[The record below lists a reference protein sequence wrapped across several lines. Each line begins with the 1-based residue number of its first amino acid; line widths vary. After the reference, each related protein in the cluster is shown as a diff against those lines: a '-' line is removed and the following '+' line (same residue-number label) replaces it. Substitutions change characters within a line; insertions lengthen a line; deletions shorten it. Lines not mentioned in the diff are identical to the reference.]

1 MWTRKELKEKGRS
14 RFQANYWKGVLV
26 ALILTI
32 VLGGSGGSGGGNS
45 YNGAKNSVNNIKQEV
60 NYDNGNS
67 ASHNEAQKE
76 IGEAT
81 NEVDEVI
88 KGIKDQMGPEVV
100 AAMAAF
106 SVIIFIVL
114 FIVLAIAICMD
125 VFLFNPLE
133 VSCQN
138 YFVTN
143 LDEDAPLNT
152 LSVGFSKSYKNIVD
166 VMFFR
171 DLFTV
176 LWTLLLI
183 VPGVIKSYEYR
194 MIPYLL
200 TENPDLSREE
210 AFEISKKMMMGNKW
224 DAFVLDLSFIGW
236 GILNALT
243 CGILGI
249 FFVNPYKYQTN
260 AALYD
265 ALVQH
270 NDDTTPTE
278 YAQYVEV

>member
-1 MWTRKELKEKGRS
+1 MWTRKELKERGRA
-14 RFQANYWKGVLV
+14 RFQVNYWKGVLV
-26 ALILTI
+26 ALILSI
-32 VLGGSGGSGGGNS
+32 VLGGSGGGNGYSGTH
-45 YNGAKNSVNNIKQEV
+45 NSVNNIKQEL
-60 NYDNGNS
+60 NLDNSNS
-67 ASHNEAQKE
+67 GRRNEVPKE

-81 NEVDEVI
+81 TEVEEVI
-88 KGIKDQMGPEVV
+88 NGIKDQVGPEVI
-100 AAMAAF
+100 AAIAAF
-106 SVIIFIVL
+106 GVALFIIIFIAV
-114 FIVLAIAICMD
+114 AIGICMD
-125 VFLFNPLE
+125 IFLFNPLE

-143 LDEDAPLNT
+143 LDEDASLKT
-152 LSVGFSKSYKNIVD
+152 LSAGFSKSYKNIVS

-171 DLFTV
+171 DLFIA
-176 LWTLLLI
+176 LWSLLCI
-183 VPGVIKSYEYR
+183 VPGIIKSYEYR

-236 GILNALT
+236 DILNMLT

-249 FFVNPYKYQTN
+249 FWVNPYKYQTC

-270 NDDTTPTE
+270 DDTTTPE
-278 YAQYVEV
+278 YAQYVEVQ